1 VERRRAAYFLSVD
14 SIHHIVADRNYALLH
29 SDLGEFALRTTM
41 DAIEKRLDPAEFA
54 RVSRSAIVR
63 VGAIREVRISED
75 HNYVLTLHSGEEVEC
90 SRKYWTAALAR
101 LT

>member
-1 VERRRAAYFLSVD
+1 VD
-14 SIHHIVADRNYALLH
+14 AIHHIVADRNYALLH

-41 DAIEKRLDPAEFA
+41 DAIEKRLDQAEFA

-75 HNYVLTLHSGEEVEC
+75 HNYVLTPHSGEEVGC
-90 SRKYWTAALAR
+90 SRKYWTTALAR

>member
-1 VERRRAAYFLSVD
+1 
-14 SIHHIVADRNYALLH
+14 
-29 SDLGEFALRTTM
+29 M